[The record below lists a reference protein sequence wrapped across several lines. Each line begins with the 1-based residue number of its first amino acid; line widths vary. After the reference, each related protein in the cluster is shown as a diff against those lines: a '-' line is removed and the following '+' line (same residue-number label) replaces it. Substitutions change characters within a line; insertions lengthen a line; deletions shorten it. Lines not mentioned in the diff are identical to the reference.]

1 MPIAAV
7 TYVKDI
13 LQDIR
18 DSIHDTNIDS
28 LIRQAEEILVE
39 IRRRD
44 FTLIKN
50 SASTELDAALDG

>member
-1 MPIAAV
+1 VPIAAV